1 MAISDI
7 YRKILEDTM
16 AGYWD
21 WDMVTN
27 SEYLSPRFKQMFGY
41 EDHEMENS
49 PESWQ
54 KIIFPEDL
62 PILYAAVNEHVGSR
76 GQVPFDTMARYY
88 HKNGSTIYV
97 QCKGSVIEWD
107 ENYRPLRMVGSHVDI
122 TKQKEVEANLRQ
134 AQDFLNKTNQAARVG
149 GWQVDMLT
157 QYITWSEVTRLIYE
171 EPIDFVPNF
180 EESLSYFHSD
190 DSARLVDEFMKCS
203 VSGQVFQVELPMR
216 TAKGNNLWVRII
228 GSPEYIDGQCVKVV
242 GALQDITKI
251 KAAEDEIRL
260 KKDQLSHFIEFS
272 PAAMAMFDMDMG
284 YIAASSKW
292 SAIYKLDEELTGKSF
307 FDVLPQA
314 PEEWKKYHDRSLAG
328 EIISI
333 EAEPF
338 VWQDGTIDWFK
349 WEIRPWY
356 EMPGKIGGIVKLID
370 LITDQ
375 VAAREL
381 LLNAKLVAE
390 EALESK
396 SRFLSTMSHEIRTP
410 LNAIIGISHLM
421 LNNPREDQLENLS
434 TLRYSAENLLVLIN
448 NVLDLSKVEAGKVVL
463 EKQPFSFKEMLSNI
477 KLSFLGQVN
486 AKGLQLKLMLDEDIP
501 ETIIGDPMRIG
512 QIFSNLI
519 GNAIK
524 FTEKGKV
531 SVSATLISKENLLA
545 RLRFEISDT
554 GIGIAKENQQFIF
567 ESFSQANSNI
577 ARTFGGTGLG
587 LAISKHLLHLFGSE
601 IELESE
607 LGQGSKFSFEIILP
621 VCQDAAY
628 KQVQQQLEK
637 NIEDVSLK
645 GLKVLLAE
653 DNKVNVLVMSQYFK
667 NWNVEWDLA
676 ENGLIAVEKINA
688 NDYDLVLMDLQM
700 PELDGFR
707 AVEIIREQPN
717 EKYQKLPIIALTAS
731 ASFTDRERSSRL
743 GLNGYITKPFKPK
756 QLHEMLFGYYTAK
769 EGTRF

>member
-1 MAISDI
+1 MSDI
-7 YRKILEDTM
+7 YRRILEDTM

-21 WDMVTN
+21 WDMASN
-27 SEYLSPRFKQMFGY
+27 AEYLSPSFKQMFGY

-62 PILYAAVNEHVGSR
+62 PILYAAVNEHVGSK
-76 GQVPFDTMARYY
+76 GQIPFDTMARYY
-88 HKNGSTIYV
+88 HKNGSTVYV

-107 ENYRPLRMVGSHVDI
+107 ENDRPLRMVGSHVDI
-122 TKQKEVEANLRQ
+122 TKQKEVEAHLRQ

-149 GWQVDMLT
+149 GWQVDIAT
-157 QYITWSEVTRLIYE
+157 QSITWSEVTRQIYE
-171 EPIDFVPNF
+171 EPIDFVPTF
-180 EESLSYFHSD
+180 EQSLSYFDEES
-190 DSARLVDEFMKCS
+190 SARIVAEFMKS
-203 VSGQVFQVELPMR
+203 SKTGQAFNLELPLL
-216 TAKGNNLWVRII
+216 TAKGNNIWVRII
-228 GSPEYIDGQCVKVV
+228 GTPEYKDGQCIRVL
-242 GALQDITKI
+242 GATQDITKI

-260 KKDQLSHFIEFS
+260 KKEQLSHFIEFS
-272 PAAMAMFDMDMG
+272 PAAMAMFDMDMR

-292 SAIYKLDEELTGKSF
+292 STSYKLSEDLIGKSYYDIF
-307 FDVLPQA
+307 PQA
-314 PEEWKKYHDRSLAG
+314 PEEWRTFHKRCLAG
-328 EIISI
+328 EFISN

-338 VWQDGTIDWFK
+338 VWEDGTTEWFK

-356 EMPGKIGGIVKLID
+356 ETPGKIGGIVKLID
-370 LITDQ
+370 IITDQ

-381 LLNAKLVAE
+381 LLNAKLGAE
-390 EALESK
+390 QALEAK

-421 LNNPREDQLENLS
+421 LNNPREDQIENLS
-434 TLRYSAENLLVLIN
+434 TLKYSAENLLVLIN
-448 NVLDLSKVEAGKVVL
+448 NVLDFSKVEAGKVVL

-501 ETIIGDPMRIG
+501 ETVIGDPIRIG

-524 FTEKGKV
+524 FTEQGKV
-531 SVSATLISKENLLA
+531 SVSATLVNKENALA

-554 GIGIAKENQQFIF
+554 GIGIAKENQKFIF

-607 LGQGSKFSFEIILP
+607 LGQGSKFSFEITLP
-621 VCQDAAY
+621 VCPDLAA
-628 KQVQQQLEK
+628 KQVQQLDNNVQ
-637 NIEDVSLK
+637 NVSLK

-707 AVEIIREQPN
+707 AIEIVRAQPS
-717 EKYQKLPIIALTAS
+717 EKHQKLPIIALTAS
-731 ASFTDRERSSRL
+731 ASIADKERSSRL
-743 GLNGYITKPFKPK
+743 GLNGYVTKPFKPK
-756 QLHEMLFGYYTAK
+756 QLHEILFGYYAAK
-769 EGTRF
+769 EGRRF